1 MKVNSQDF
9 KITHTNTS
17 SETKLY
23 TKRDF
28 ANFFDEEDNPR
39 TSIDSDKVYAKAVK
53 NKLSKN
59 FADKNRVGY
68 SYYVKAQPNK
78 TLYNPMELYTIEPQL
93 SKSFLN
99 KICKSELMF
108 LEVSESVFSKYLNFL
123 KTSNHQWLT
132 EAQREV
138 K

>member
-1 MKVNSQDF
+1 MKVDTDEFRVAHSN
-9 KITHTNTS
+9 H
-17 SETKLY
+17 ETRLY
-23 TKRDF
+23 TKKDF
-28 ANFFDEEDNPR
+28 ANFFDEENNPR
-39 TSIDSDKVYAKAVK
+39 TSIENDQVYAKAIK

-59 FADKNRVGY
+59 FADKGRVGY

-78 TLYNPMELYTIEPQL
+78 VLYDPTQLHTIEPQL
-93 SKSFLN
+93 GRSFLN

-108 LEVSESVFSKYLNFL
+108 LEVSESVFSKYLSFL